1 MNKRVK
7 SFGYALKG
15 IKAVVTKEA
24 NMKIHLLIAILVIL
38 CGVFFRISV
47 SEWLICLVC
56 FALVITAE
64 MFNTALE
71 QLVDFVSPGKNKAA
85 GRVKDIAAG
94 AVLVSAVFAAIAGFI
109 IFIPKGYD
117 LILRLLQT

>member
-1 MNKRVK
+1 MNKRIK

-15 IKAVVTKEA
+15 IKAVVAKEA

-38 CGVFFRISV
+38 CGMFFGISV

-71 QLVDFVSPGKNKAA
+71 QLVDMVSPGKNKAA

-94 AVLVSAVFAAIAGFI
+94 AVLVSAVFAAIAGLI

-117 LILRLLQT
+117 LILKLLQT